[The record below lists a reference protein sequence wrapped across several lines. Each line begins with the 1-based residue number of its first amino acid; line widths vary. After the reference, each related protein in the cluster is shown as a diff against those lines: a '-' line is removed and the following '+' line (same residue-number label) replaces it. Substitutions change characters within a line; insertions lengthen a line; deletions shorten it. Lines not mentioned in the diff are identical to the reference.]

1 MNCQKSIVDLLK
13 KLPPN
18 YTLGTVY
25 LNGAPV
31 VVQKFMNLNDE
42 LAYFVDEEGQ
52 VVIMDS
58 GKIDGLSFGAA
69 EEEEEE
75 EEEAGQ

>member
-1 MNCQKSIVDLLK
+1 MHSASIVDLLK

-31 VVQKFMNLNDE
+31 VVQKFMNLQYE

-58 GKIDGLSFGAA
+58 GKIDGLAFAPA
-69 EEEEEE
+69 EVEEEE